1 MNKCIVDIE
10 TDGLEASKIHCIV
23 AKDID
28 TQQTFTWEEDKCI
41 DFPSWLTKYDKLIMH
56 NGINF
61 DGYWLN
67 KMLGMNIQLNQIE
80 DTLIMSQLYNPMRDK
95 GHSLKAWGDR
105 LNLPKGDVDSFEYY
119 SPQMLEYCKQDVNIT
134 DKIFS
139 VLQKEGSKFSTRS
152 KNLEYKVR
160 AIIDQQERNGF
171 AFNLRKGQILLASLE
186 DEAGSL
192 NDQAQ
197 DMVPPAKIELK
208 TKVKYIPF
216 NIGSRQQISKVLQ
229 NLGWKPNRFTEKGNI
244 IINEEVLSKIDMN
257 EARMFSRY
265 LLLQKRIAQIRSW
278 IEKCGDEGRVHGK
291 VMTLKTITGRMAHNN
306 PNMAQV
312 PASYSPYGTECRDLW
327 TVSNPHT
334 HKLVGT
340 DASGLELR
348 VLASYMKDQAFIEE
362 VVNGDVHTAN
372 MKMAGLEDRSQ
383 AKTFIYA
390 LMYGAGPAK
399 IGSVVGGSAK
409 EGQELTNRFLKN
421 MPKLRNLRN
430 QVIEA
435 AESGLIKGLDGR
447 LLHIR
452 NSFSALNTLIQGA
465 GAVVCKQWL
474 VHMMAEVY
482 ASGLNVKLV
491 GSIHDEYQFE
501 VANQDVKRF
510 TEITKYTMSK
520 TAKTLNLNCPLD
532 SEYKVG
538 ITWLQT
544 H

>member
-1 MNKCIVDIE
+1 MSDCIVDIE
-10 TDGLEASKIHCIV
+10 TDGLDATKLHCIV
-23 AKDID
+23 AKD
-28 TQQTFTWEEDKCI
+28 TETKEVFTWAEDECEK
-41 DFPSWLTKYDKLIMH
+41 FPAWTKRYDKLIMH

-67 KMLGMNIQLNQIE
+67 KLLQMNIQLNQIE
-80 DTLIMSQLYNPMRDK
+80 DTLIMSQLYNPIRSE
-95 GHSLKAWGDR
+95 GHSLKAWGDK
-105 LNLPKGDVDSFEYY
+105 LEMPKGDVDNFDYY
-119 SPQMLEYCKQDVNIT
+119 SPDMLEYCKQDTHIT
-134 DKIFS
+134 SKVYE
-139 VLQKEGSKFSTRS
+139 VLKEEGKRFSTKS
-152 KNLEYKVR
+152 KHLEYKVR

-171 AFNLRKGQILLASLE
+171 AFNMRKGQTLLATLE
-186 DEAGSL
+186 DEANELS
-192 NDQAQ
+192 DKAQ
-197 DMVPPAKIELK
+197 EMVPPTKVELK
-208 TKVKYIPF
+208 TKTKYIPF
-216 NIGSRQQISKVLQ
+216 NIGSRQQIATVLQ
-229 NLGWKPNRFTEKGNI
+229 DRGWQPELYTEKGNI
-244 IINEEVLSKIDMN
+244 IVNDEVLSKIDMD
-257 EARMFSRY
+257 EAKMFSRY

-312 PASYSPYGTECRDLW
+312 PASYSPYGTECRELW

-348 VLASYMKDQAFIEE
+348 VLASYMKDQTFIEE

-430 QVIEA
+430 QVTEA

-482 ASGLNVKLV
+482 ASGLDVKLV

-501 VANQDVKRF
+501 VADQDVKRF
-510 TEITKYTMSK
+510 TEITKYTMTK

-532 SEYKVG
+532 SEHKVG
-538 ITWLQT
+538 TTWLQT

>member
-1 MNKCIVDIE
+1 MSDCIVDIE
-10 TDGLEASKIHCIV
+10 TDGLDATKLHCIV
-23 AKDID
+23 AKD
-28 TQQTFTWEEDKCI
+28 TETKEVFTWQEEECKK
-41 DFPSWLTKYDKLIMH
+41 FPLWAKKYNKLIMH

-61 DGYWLN
+61 DGFWLN
-67 KMLGMNIQLNQIE
+67 KLLNMNIQLNQIE
-80 DTLIMSQLYNPMRDK
+80 DTLIMSQLYNPIRPE
-95 GHSLKAWGDR
+95 GHSLKAWGDK
-105 LNLPKGDVDSFEYY
+105 LQMPKGDVESFEYY
-119 SPQMLEYCKQDVNIT
+119 SPEMLEYCKQDTNIT
-134 DKIFS
+134 YKLYDVLKEEGKRFS
-139 VLQKEGSKFSTRS
+139 NKSKQ
-152 KNLEYKVR
+152 LEYKVR

-171 AFNLRKGQILLASLE
+171 AFNIRKGQTLLATLE
-186 DEAGSL
+186 DEANEL
-192 NDQAQ
+192 IDTAQ
-197 DMVPPAKIELK
+197 EMVPPTKVELK
-208 TKVKYIPF
+208 TKTKYIPF
-216 NIGSRQQISKVLQ
+216 NIGSRQQIATVLQ
-229 NLGWKPNRFTEKGNI
+229 DRGWEPELYTEKGNI
-244 IINEEVLSKIDMN
+244 IVNDEVLSKIDMD

-312 PASYSPYGTECRDLW
+312 PASYSPYGTECRELW

-348 VLASYMKDQAFIEE
+348 VLASYMKDQAFIDE

-372 MKMAGLEDRSQ
+372 MKMAGLEERSQ

-399 IGSVVGGSAK
+399 IGSGVGGSAK
-409 EGQELTNRFLKN
+409 EGQELTDRFLKN

-430 QVIEA
+430 QVTEA

-482 ASGLNVKLV
+482 ASGLDVKLV

-501 VANQDVKRF
+501 VVNQDVKRF
-510 TEITKYTMSK
+510 TEITKYAMTK
-520 TAKTLNLNCPLD
+520 TAKTLNLHCPLD
-532 SEYKVG
+532 SEHKVG

>member
-1 MNKCIVDIE
+1 MSKCVVDIE
-10 TDGLEASKIHCIV
+10 TNGLDATKLHCIV

-28 TQQTFTWEEDKCI
+28 TQETFTWEEDKCK
-41 DFPSWLTKYDKLIMH
+41 DFVSWSTKYDKLIMH

-67 KMLGMNIQLNQIE
+67 KLLGMNIQLNQIE
-80 DTLIMSQLYNPMRDK
+80 DTLIMSQLYNPIRSE
-95 GHSLKAWGDR
+95 GHSLKAWGDKLR
-105 LNLPKGDVDSFEYY
+105 MPKGDVDSFEYY
-119 SPQMLEYCKQDVNIT
+119 SSEMLEYCKQDVNIT
-134 DKIFS
+134 SRLYKVLEDEGKSFS
-139 VLQKEGSKFSTRS
+139 SKS
-152 KNLEYKVR
+152 KHLEYKVR

-171 AFNLRKGQILLASLE
+171 AFNLRKGQALLGCLE
-186 DEAGSL
+186 DEANELS
-192 NDQAQ
+192 DTAQ
-197 DMVPPAKIELK
+197 EMVPPTKVELK
-208 TKVKYIPF
+208 TKTKYIPF
-216 NIGSRQQISKVLQ
+216 NIGSRQQIAAALQ
-229 NLGWKPNRFTEKGNI
+229 QKGWKPETYTEKGNI
-244 IINEEVLSKIDMN
+244 IVNDDVLSKIDMD

-291 VMTLKTITGRMAHNN
+291 VMTLKTITGRMAHNS

-312 PASYSPYGTECRDLW
+312 PASYSPYGTECRELW

-348 VLASYMKDQAFIEE
+348 VLASYMKDKAFIEE
-362 VVNGDVHTAN
+362 VLNGDVHTAN
-372 MKMAGLEDRSQ
+372 MKMAGLNDRSQ

-390 LMYGAGPAK
+390 LCYGAGPAK
-399 IGSVVGGSAK
+399 IGSIVGGSSK
-409 EGQELTNRFLKN
+409 EGQVLINRFLNN
-421 MPKLRNLRN
+421 MPRFKNLRN

-435 AESGLIKGLDGR
+435 AESGVIKGLDGR

-482 ASGLNVKLV
+482 ASGLDVKLV

-501 VANQDVKRF
+501 VSNQDVKRF
-510 TEITKYTMSK
+510 TEITKYSMIK
-520 TAKTLNLNCPLD
+520 TTKTLNLNCPLD
-532 SEYKVG
+532 SEHKVG
-538 ITWLQT
+538 TTWLET

>member
-1 MNKCIVDIE
+1 MPDCVVDIE
-10 TDGLEASKIHCIV
+10 TDGLDATKLHCIV
-23 AKDID
+23 AKD
-28 TQQTFTWEEDKCI
+28 TATKEVYTWAEDECKE
-41 DFPSWLTKYDKLIMH
+41 FPVWASKYDKLIMH

-67 KMLGMNIQLNQIE
+67 KLLNMNIPLNKIE
-80 DTLIMSQLYNPMRDK
+80 DTLIMSQLYNPVREE
-95 GHSLKAWGDR
+95 GHSLKAWGDK
-105 LNLPKGDVDSFEYY
+105 LKMPKGDVDSFDYY
-119 SPQMLEYCKQDVNIT
+119 SPEMLEYCKQDTNIT
-134 DKIFS
+134 YKLYN
-139 VLQKEGSKFSTRS
+139 VLTEEGKRFSTQS
-152 KNLEYKVR
+152 KQLEYKVR

-171 AFNLRKGQILLASLE
+171 AFNMQKGQTLLATLE
-186 DEAGSL
+186 DEANELS
-192 NDQAQ
+192 DTAQ
-197 DMVPPAKIELK
+197 EMVPPTKVELK
-208 TKVKYIPF
+208 TKTKYIPF
-216 NIGSRQQISKVLQ
+216 NIGSRQQIATVLQ
-229 NLGWKPNRFTEKGNI
+229 DRGWEPKLYTEKGNVI
-244 IINEEVLSKIDMN
+244 VNDEVLSKIDMD

-312 PASYSPYGTECRDLW
+312 PASYSPYGAECRELW

-348 VLASYMKDQAFIEE
+348 ILASYMKDQSFIDE

-372 MKMAGLEDRSQ
+372 MKMAGLQDRSQ

-399 IGSVVGGSAK
+399 IGAVVGGSAK

-421 MPKLRNLRN
+421 MPRLRNLRN
-430 QVIEA
+430 QVTEA

-452 NSFSALNTLIQGA
+452 NAFSALNTLIQGA

-474 VHMMAEVY
+474 VHMMSNVY
-482 ASGLNVKLV
+482 AQGLDVKLV

-501 VANQDVKRF
+501 VANQDIKRF
-510 TEITKYTMSK
+510 TEITKYAMTK
-520 TAKTLNLNCPLD
+520 TTKTLNLNCPLD
-532 SEYKVG
+532 SEHKVG
-538 ITWLQT
+538 TTWLQT